1 MENLYRQKTRYNEA
15 NFEMLYYGVRQN
27 IKGRSLVFLYT
38 NFETMYAMERALPML
53 RKIGKLHLLV
63 VIFFE
68 NTGLIERAESKA
80 LTIEDIYTQTMAQ
93 KAVIEN
99 QTISAELE
107 KYGINTILTTPEKLN
122 VDTINKYLELKSR
135 GAI

>member
-1 MENLYRQKTRYNEA
+1 MKA
-15 NFEMLYYGVRQN
+15 
-27 IKGRSLVFLYT
+27 
-38 NFETMYAMERALPML
+38 ETMYAMERALPML

-68 NTGLIERAESKA
+68 NTGLIERAETKA
-80 LTIEDIYTQTMAQ
+80 LTIQDIYTQTMAQ
-93 KAVIEN
+93 KAVIEK
-99 QTISAELE
+99 QTIAAELQ

-122 VDTINKYLELKSR
+122 VATINKYLELKSR